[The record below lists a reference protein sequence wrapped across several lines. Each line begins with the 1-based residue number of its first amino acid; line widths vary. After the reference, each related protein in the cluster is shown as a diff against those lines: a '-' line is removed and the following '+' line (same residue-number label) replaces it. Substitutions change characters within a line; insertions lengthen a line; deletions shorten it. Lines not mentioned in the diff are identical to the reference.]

1 MSLVIKGGTVYDP
14 YNDID
19 GEKMDI
25 YIANGKIVEESEAK
39 DAKEIDASGLIVMPG
54 GVEIHSHIA
63 GSKVNIARIMRPED
77 HRKDVIKKTKYK
89 RSGTGYTVPTTF
101 AIGYRYAE
109 MGYTTVWEAAAPPLG
124 ARHSHEELIDVPI
137 VDKGIFT
144 LTGSNYFV
152 LKYTEEGDFEKL
164 KNFVAWL
171 LDATKGYAVKIVNP
185 GGVESWKWGK
195 NVNSLDDTVQNFNVT
210 PREILTNLAK
220 AVDEL
225 KLPHSIHVHCNNLGS
240 PGNHEVTKET
250 IEMLGSYR
258 RHITHIQFNSYAG
271 EDWGTFSSGGSDIAK
286 VLNSKKGVTCDVGQ
300 VVFGDATT
308 MTADGPWQHT
318 LFKLSGNKWANS
330 DVEMETGAG
339 IVPYKFK
346 KNNFVNAVQWAI
358 GLEVLLLTK
367 DPYKVFLT
375 TDHPNAGPFYFYPQ
389 IFQLL
394 MNKKKRDEMLDKVHS
409 LAKERSV
416 LESID
421 REYTLS
427 EIVVVTRAGTAKALN
442 MPGKG
447 HLGKGADADVSV
459 YDYDEENIEKSFQ
472 KAKYTIKDGNIVV
485 KDGEV
490 VMDYM
495 GRTYCLDLKA
505 DLSKEE
511 KEIFSKYYTVQFA
524 NYAVEDAYL
533 PRKEVV
539 PCR

>member
-1 MSLVIKGGTVYDP
+1 MIIKNGTVYDP
-14 YNDID
+14 ANSIN
-19 GEKMDI
+19 GEEMDI
-25 YIANGKIVEESEAK
+25 FVEKGKIVDESELK
-39 DAKEIDASGLIVMPG
+39 DKKEIDASGLLVLPG
-54 GVEIHSHIA
+54 GVEIHTHIA

-77 HRKDVIKKTKYK
+77 HRKDVVKRTPYK

-101 AIGYRYAE
+101 TIGYRYAE

-124 ARHSHEELIDVPI
+124 ARHSHEELMDTPI

-144 LTGSNYFV
+144 LMGSNYFV
-152 LKYTEEGDFEKL
+152 LKYTEEGEFEKL

-171 LDATKGYAVKIVNP
+171 LHATKGYAVKIVNP

-210 PREILTNLAK
+210 PREILKNLAR
-220 AVDEL
+220 AADEL
-225 KLPHSIHVHCNNLGS
+225 HLPHSIHIHCNNLGS
-240 PGNHEVTKET
+240 PGNYAITKET
-250 IEMLGSYR
+250 IEMLAPYR

-271 EDWGTFSSGGSDIAK
+271 EDWGTFSSGGSDIAA
-286 VLNSKKGVTCDVGQ
+286 VLNKSENVTCDVGQ
-300 VVFGDATT
+300 VIFGDATT

-346 KNNFVNAVQWAI
+346 KKNVVNAIQWSI
-358 GLEVLLLTK
+358 GLEVLLLTE

-389 IFQLL
+389 VMELL
-394 MNKKKRDEMLDKVHS
+394 MSKKKREEMLEKVHP
-409 LAKERSV
+409 LVKERSM
-416 LESID
+416 LPSIE

-427 EIVVVTRAGTAKALN
+427 DLAVVTRAGTAKALG
-442 MPGKG
+442 MTAKG
-447 HLGKGADADVSV
+447 HLGVGADADISI
-459 YDYDEENIEKSFQ
+459 YHFDEENIQKSFQ
-472 KAKYTIKDGNIVV
+472 KAAYTIKDGVVVV
-485 KDGEV
+485 KEGDV
-490 VMDYM
+490 VADYM
-495 GRTYCLDLKA
+495 GRTYVLDVKA
-505 DLSKEE
+505 DLSEEE
-511 KEIFSKYYTVQFA
+511 KRIFSKYYTVQLA

-539 PCR
+539 TCA

>member
-1 MSLVIKGGTVYDP
+1 MIIKNGTVYDSR
-14 YNDID
+14 NNIH

-25 YIANGKIVEESEAK
+25 FVENGKIVEESEVK
-39 DAKEIDASGLIVMPG
+39 DKKEIDASGLIVLPG
-54 GVEIHSHIA
+54 GVEFHTHIA

-77 HRKDVIKKTKYK
+77 HRKDVIRKTQYK
-89 RSGTGYTVPTTF
+89 RSGTGYTVPSTF

-109 MGYTTVWEAAAPPLG
+109 MGYTTIWEAAAPPLG
-124 ARHSHEELIDVPI
+124 ARHSHEELIDIPI

-144 LTGSNYFV
+144 LMGSNYFV

-171 LDATKGYAVKIVNP
+171 LNATKGYAIKIVNP

-195 NVNSLDDTVQNFNVT
+195 NVKSLDDTVQNFNVT
-210 PREILTNLAK
+210 PREILTNLAR
-220 AVDEL
+220 AADEL

-240 PGNHEVTKET
+240 PGNYEITKET
-250 IEMLGSYR
+250 IEMLSPYR

-271 EDWGTFSSGGSDIAK
+271 EDWGTFESGGSEIAK
-286 VLNSKKGVTCDVGQ
+286 TLNAQKGVTCDAGQ
-300 VVFGDATT
+300 VIFGDATT

-358 GLEVLLLTK
+358 GLEVLLLTE

-389 IFQLL
+389 VFELL
-394 MNKKKRDEMLDKVHS
+394 MNKKKRDEMLEKIHT

-416 LESID
+416 LASID

-427 EIVVVTRAGTAKALN
+427 ELVVVTRDGTAKALG
-442 MPGKG
+442 MMDKG
-447 HLGKGADADVSV
+447 HLGVGADADISV
-459 YDYDEENIEKSFQ
+459 YEYDENNIEKSFK
-472 KAKYTIKDGNIVV
+472 KAKYTIKDGIVVV
-485 KDGEV
+485 KDGEIV
-490 VMDYM
+490 TDYM
-495 GRTYCLDLKA
+495 GRTYCLDLEA
-505 DLSKEE
+505 DLSEEE

>member
-1 MSLVIKGGTVYDP
+1 MSLVIKNGTVYDP
-14 YNDID
+14 QNNVN

-25 YIANGKIVEESEAK
+25 FIANGKIVEESAAK
-39 DAKEIDASGLIVMPG
+39 DAKEIDASKLIVMPG
-54 GVEIHSHIA
+54 GVEIHTHIA

-77 HRKDVIKKTKYK
+77 HRKDVVKKTQFK

-101 AIGYRYAE
+101 TIGYRYAE

-124 ARHSHEELIDVPI
+124 ARHSHEELIDIPV

-144 LTGSNYFV
+144 LMGSNYFI

-195 NVNSLDDTVQNFNVT
+195 NVNSLDDAVQNFNVT
-210 PREILTNLAK
+210 PREILKNLAK
-220 AVDEL
+220 AADEL
-225 KLPHSIHVHCNNLGS
+225 KLPHSIHIHCNNLGS
-240 PGNHEVTKET
+240 PGNYEITKET
-250 IEMLGSYR
+250 IEMLNPYR
-258 RHITHIQFNSYAG
+258 RHITHIQFNSYGG
-271 EDWGTFSSGGSDIAK
+271 EDWTNFSSGGAEIAK
-286 VLNSKKGVTCDVGQ
+286 TLNNNEKVTCDVGQ
-300 VVFGDATT
+300 VIFGDATT

-346 KNNFVNAVQWAI
+346 KKNVVNAIQWTI

-389 IFQLL
+389 VIELL
-394 MNKKKRDEMLDKVHS
+394 MSKKKRDEMLEKVHA
-409 LAKERSV
+409 LAKERSA
-416 LESID
+416 LESVD

-427 EIVVVTRAGTAKALN
+427 DIVVVTRAGTAKAL
-442 MPGKG
+442 GQTDKG
-447 HLGKGADADVSV
+447 HLGVGADADVSI
-459 YDYDEENIEKSFQ
+459 YEFDEETIEKSFK

-485 KDGEV
+485 KDGEI

-495 GRTYCLDLKA
+495 GRTYVLDLKA
-505 DLSKEE
+505 DLSEEE
-511 KEIFSKYYTVQFA
+511 KEIFSKYYTVQFS

-533 PRKEVV
+533 PKKEVV
-539 PCR
+539 PCT